1 MNVIIIIVKKK
12 SPHGNIPQGVC
23 QTTKKNK
30 KTTQQRRHR
39 VLITQDPN
47 CIKGNRV
54 SKLLLSIDEQK
65 KRHIQDKD
73 FYVCLVNHLEI

>member
-1 MNVIIIIVKKK
+1 MNVIIIIVKKNPLTEIYRK
-12 SPHGNIPQGVC
+12 GSVKQL
-23 QTTKKNK
+23 KKNK

-39 VLITQDPN
+39 VLIMQDPN

-65 KRHIQDKD
+65 KTHTRQG
-73 FYVCLVNHLEI
+73 FLCMFS